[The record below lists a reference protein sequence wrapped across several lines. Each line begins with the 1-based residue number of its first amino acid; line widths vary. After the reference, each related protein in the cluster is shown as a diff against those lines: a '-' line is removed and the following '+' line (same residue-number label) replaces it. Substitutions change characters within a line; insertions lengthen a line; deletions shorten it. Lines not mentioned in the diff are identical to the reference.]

1 MSTTPTET
9 AGVADVYLEREGERR
24 MRQVVETVQ
33 RVPWSVTFAE
43 LAWTA
48 GPVTFLA
55 AQGGYWFGYGK
66 LLPGETLAFFVVY
79 TALAGVIGQGVR
91 IFYRALLGRRQQE
104 RHSALSTAIDVLPE
118 LVFAVR
124 DLSLE
129 PLAPEARRREAAWLL
144 LRKGDPGPY
153 AASIAVED
161 LTGSNRLAWTV
172 ARMEGLRRAGLHRR
186 VRDLLEEDASQ
197 IRLVLDELRETV
209 PAMAATLRARLY
221 QGPPTLKQGVAREE
235 DFVERVLAAIGD
247 DNESLMT
254 LADVE
259 EMLTL
264 AFELING
271 RVIPM
276 LVFDYRG
283 RWELARATDALE
295 AARADDRIVR
305 VLGYNRLRALVAYLV
320 EQAADPELAE
330 GAGNRRQADLLAT
343 VHRVLTRLSRNLRAL
358 GAQVRQGRQEA
369 LDALAERTAVLSTAL
384 ELYRK
389 MQDAYRLQHRRSA
402 ALTRAAE
409 HWEAVAARSPEP
421 LTTLRTGKGEAGLR
435 MREQSIR
442 LEDEQK
448 LAVAGALA
456 ESLRKAERDQR
467 RGRLTGDQL
476 KQLAVEV
483 ALALEPYIHLSR
495 PAIQRA
501 INSANAPFFGALEPG
516 LSAARK
522 AALGAAIAGEVEKDM
537 GRAAERLAASLVRH
551 YRLRLTGPVIDWLH
565 RTYGARRETLHAL
578 AEYTVPGD
586 RAPFDI
592 TRRRPLNI
600 PPPRRRW
607 HQDLEDAQALLARHG
622 REPMAAFSP
631 EERHRDD
638 SAGADGAIRQETGR

>member
-1 MSTTPTET
+1 MSTSAEET
-9 AGVADVYLEREGERR
+9 TGSSDVYLEREGERR
-24 MRQVVETVQ
+24 IQQVVETVQ

-66 LLPGETLAFFVVY
+66 LLPGETLAFFVAY
-79 TALAGVIGQGVR
+79 TALAGIIGQGVR
-91 IFYRALLGRRQQE
+91 IFYRAIQGRRQQE
-104 RHSALSTAIDVLPE
+104 RYAALTTAIDVLPE

-153 AASIAVED
+153 AASMAVED
-161 LTGSNRLAWTV
+161 LTGSSRLALTV

-186 VRDLLEEDASQ
+186 VRDLLDEDASQ
-197 IRLVLDELRETV
+197 IRLVLDELRETA

-259 EMLTL
+259 EMFTL

-271 RVIPM
+271 RTIPM

-283 RWELARATDALE
+283 RWELARATDNLE
-295 AARADDRIVR
+295 AARADFQVAR
-305 VLGYNRLRALVAYLV
+305 VLGHNRLRALVAYLV
-320 EQAADPELAE
+320 EQGADPELAE
-330 GAGNRRQADLLAT
+330 GVGSRRQVDLLAT
-343 VHRVLTRLSRNLRAL
+343 VRRVLTRLSRTLRSL
-358 GAQVRQGRQEA
+358 MTDVRQGRGSLEA
-369 LDALAERTAVLSTAL
+369 LADRAAVLANAL
-384 ELYRK
+384 DLYQK
-389 MQDAYRLQHRRSA
+389 MREAYRLQHRRAA
-402 ALTRAAE
+402 ALTRAGE
-409 HWEAVAARSPEP
+409 RWEAVAARAPEP
-421 LTTLRTGKGEAGLR
+421 LTTLRTGRGETGLR
-435 MREQSIR
+435 MREETIC

-448 LAVAGALA
+448 LAVAGAVA
-456 ESLRKAERDQR
+456 RSLRKAERDHR
-467 RGRLTGDQL
+467 KGRLTTERV

-483 ALALEPYIHLSR
+483 ALALEPYIRISR
-495 PAIQRA
+495 PAVQRA
-501 INSANAPFFGALEPG
+501 INSANAPFFGTLEPG

-522 AALGAAIAGEVEKDM
+522 AALGAAIAQEVEKDM
-537 GRAAERLAASLVRH
+537 ARAAERLAASLVRH
-551 YRLRLTGPVIDWLH
+551 YRLRLTGPVIEWLH
-565 RTYGARRETLHAL
+565 RTYGANRETLQAL

-586 RAPFDI
+586 RAPMDLA
-592 TRRRPLNI
+592 RRRPLSI
-600 PPPRRRW
+600 PPARNRW
-607 HQDLEDAQALLARHG
+607 HQDLEDALSLLGEYG
-622 REPMAAFSP
+622 REPADPGAAIPDEASDAAARVES
-631 EERHRDD
+631 EEV
-638 SAGADGAIRQETGR
+638 AG